1 MACRKRRR
9 SWPVNSEAHRSPCSV
24 IRSWCFASARVAII
38 VATYLAPNSY
48 RGGASGDYDG
58 DGRMD
63 LLVLPVDG
71 PSVLLA
77 NKSESA
83 GKWIAFQLHGTRS
96 NRDAIGT
103 KLTIQ
108 SCGHTQTETVRN
120 GGSYISHNDSRIHF

>member
-1 MACRKRRR
+1 
-9 SWPVNSEAHRSPCSV
+9 
-24 IRSWCFASARVAII
+24 
-38 VATYLAPNSY
+38 
-48 RGGASGDYDG
+48 
-58 DGRMD
+58 MD

-71 PSVLLA
+71 LPVLLA

-120 GGSYISHNDSRIHF
+120 GGSYISHNDPRIHFGLNICGEVEKVSIQWPSGRLQTLSHLKPGQYITVEEPR